1 MRHESI
7 RTHVFTSE
15 GQECYRQTHYGGRNT
30 GRHAYALVDTM
41 AKHLLEIKA
50 ETLAYTLGNV
60 DSEELLDTLAHRPA
74 RVEVEKLV
82 DTLCD
87 V

>member
-1 MRHESI
+1 MNLYAGSHI
-7 RTHVFTSE
+7 FTSA
-15 GQECYRQTHYGGRNT
+15 GQECYRHTRYGGRNT

-41 AKHLLEIKA
+41 AKSLLEIKA
-50 ETLAYTLGNV
+50 KTLKYTLGNV
-60 DSEELLDTLAHRPA
+60 DSEELLDTLAQRPVG
-74 RVEVEKLV
+74 VEVEKPV